1 VTPRFFVAPDAIAG
15 EFVQIDEATA
25 HRIARVLRLK
35 QGDHVELCD
44 GSGMV
49 YRVELAEVSPRLTL
63 GKVIGK
69 RCPRVEPTVHLTLYQ
84 AVVRERR
91 MAWLLEKVTEIGVA
105 RIVPLVTEHT
115 VRARNGEIA
124 EPMQFGNACAQ
135 CTGLALICH
144 TTVEAP
150 PILEAVAKQ
159 AGARPSQIAL
169 FVGPEGGFSPA
180 EVEEA
185 TRCNIEPVSLG
196 RRIGLW
202 LQPWR

>member
-1 VTPRFFVAPDAIAG
+1 
-15 EFVQIDEATA
+15 
-25 HRIARVLRLK
+25 
-35 QGDHVELCD
+35 
-44 GSGMV
+44 
-49 YRVELAEVSPRLTL
+49 
-63 GKVIGK
+63 
-69 RCPRVEPTVHLTLYQ
+69 
-84 AVVRERR
+84 

-115 VRARNGEIA
+115 VRARNGRVAAPRLQRWGRIVREAAEQSRRTRLPEIA

-196 RRIGLW
+196 RRILRSETAGIVASALA
-202 LQPWR
+202 LAALKDAD